1 MAGHKNRQNNEAA
14 AAGVAGDASCAKP
27 PKLHPCKHCP
37 RVFTSG
43 VQLGGH
49 MRKHFPGKVIPKRRG
64 AGATPRVSA
73 GELASV
79 LTLSLPM
86 PPAAMEE
93 VPKVSASELS
103 TALTLSLPMPPVA
116 VEVAQAQPAVAPAPV
131 VLRIFGF
138 NIVPAPPA
146 AAAEEVSSAVTG
158 TDQSSAASTDNIQQ
172 Q

>member
-1 MAGHKNRQNNEAA
+1 
-14 AAGVAGDASCAKP
+14 
-27 PKLHPCKHCP
+27 
-37 RVFTSG
+37 
-43 VQLGGH
+43 
-49 MRKHFPGKVIPKRRG
+49 
-64 AGATPRVSA
+64 
-73 GELASV
+73 
-79 LTLSLPM
+79 
-86 PPAAMEE
+86 
-93 VPKVSASELS
+93 
-103 TALTLSLPMPPVA
+103 MPPVA

>member
-64 AGATPRVSA
+64 AGARPMVSA
-73 GELASV
+73 GELASA

-116 VEVAQAQPAVAPAPV
+116 VEVAQAQPTVAPEPV
-131 VLRIFGF
+131 VMRIFGF

-146 AAAEEVSSAVTG
+146 PAAEEVSSAVTG
-158 TDQSSAASTDNIQQ
+158 TDQSSAASTDIIQQ
-172 Q
+172 H